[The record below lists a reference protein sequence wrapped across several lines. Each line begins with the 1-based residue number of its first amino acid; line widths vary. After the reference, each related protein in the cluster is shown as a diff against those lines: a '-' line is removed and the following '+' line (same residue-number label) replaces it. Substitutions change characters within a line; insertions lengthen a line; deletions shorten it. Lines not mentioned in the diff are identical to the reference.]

1 MKTKAN
7 LYPELQGKGYGNL
20 DWLNYPKLVQSL
32 QLTEHQYQMIRA
44 IMNKPDIAMEIVQSY
59 NKIYDQVDDQI
70 EELSKTLYSKYPE
83 NLTSEEDIYDMVEE
97 ELEGDSLN
105 MYRFDE
111 FEDPKLESQQEVI
124 WTLILNKNQKKA
136 LLKILS

>member
-83 NLTSEEDIYDMVEE
+83 NLTSEEDIYDMAEE